1 MMEDFSGL
9 ALPPLFGGHILE
21 AELEPG
27 GVELGSGEV
36 IWTIISCHILNIWAQ
51 VKILIRYF
59 CFYPTFWENLV
70 QKVILAAL
78 ERQDIW
84 SQVFFL
90 MIFLQVELGPGGN
103 ELLGSTVQEDEDSR
117 ALHKKKYLALSRRC
131 KEIEQV
137 CACVLS
143 WAWADIFTKTKHI
156 LSLFLLST

>member
-1 MMEDFSGL
+1 
-9 ALPPLFGGHILE
+9 
-21 AELEPG
+21 
-27 GVELGSGEV
+27 
-36 IWTIISCHILNIWAQ
+36 
-51 VKILIRYF
+51 
-59 CFYPTFWENLV
+59 
-70 QKVILAAL
+70 
-78 ERQDIW
+78 
-84 SQVFFL
+84 

-137 CACVLS
+137 CACVCVLS